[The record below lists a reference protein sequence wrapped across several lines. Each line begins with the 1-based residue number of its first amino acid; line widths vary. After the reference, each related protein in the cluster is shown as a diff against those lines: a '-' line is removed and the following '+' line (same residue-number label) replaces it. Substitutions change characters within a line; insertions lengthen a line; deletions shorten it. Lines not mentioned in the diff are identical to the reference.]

1 MKMRL
6 PDGRT
11 FLISFVALHR
21 RHRRGVY
28 RRPSDW
34 LACAGDIIAWGRT
47 QKEALARLREM
58 AGVGS
63 DRTNVIPLRQR

>member
-6 PDGRT
+6 LDGRIA
-11 FLISFVALHR
+11 LVWFVALHR

-34 LACAGDIIAWGRT
+34 LAQAGDIIAWGRT
-47 QKEALARLREM
+47 RREALAQLKKM

-63 DRTNVIPLRQR
+63 NVIPLKFG